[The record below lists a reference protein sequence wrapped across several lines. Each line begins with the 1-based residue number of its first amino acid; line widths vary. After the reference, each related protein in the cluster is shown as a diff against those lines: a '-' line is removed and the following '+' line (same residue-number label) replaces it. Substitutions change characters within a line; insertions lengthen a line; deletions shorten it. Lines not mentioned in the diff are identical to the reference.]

1 MFTAT
6 PAWAAP
12 GDPLWASLVDG
23 PAPGVNSL
31 DRGEDIAIGADG
43 TVYVTGTVYLT
54 GDSDGGTATGYDYAT
69 AGYSSSGRGCG
80 RLTSTPVSSSTAR
93 AIAVDSSTGTVYVTG
108 QSYAGPAGWDAAT
121 LAYADGG
128 VQLWHSRFGGRTG
141 SGTPYGIA
149 VDPDNG
155 NVDVTGEVNGAT
167 TGQDCRTTASSPT
180 MAADR
185 PGLRRRVR
193 HAFLPAGG

>member
-1 MFTAT
+1 MSRRTFVPVLAAGLLVLTAT

-54 GDSDGGTATGYDYAT
+54 GDSDGGAATGYDYAT
-69 AGYSSSGRGCG
+69 AGYSSSGT
-80 RLTSTPVSSSTAR
+80 RLWAAHFDAGQQLDGAR
-93 AIAVDSSTGTVYVTG
+93 AIAVDSSTGTVYLTG
-108 QSYAGPAGWDAAT
+108 QSYAGLAGWDAAT

-155 NVDVTGEVNGAT
+155 NVYVTGEVNGAT
-167 TGQDCRTTASSPT
+167 TGQDYGVIAY
-180 MAADR
+180 D
-185 PGLRRRVR
+185 
-193 HAFLPAGG
+193 GG

>member
-1 MFTAT
+1 VFTAT

-121 LAYADGG
+121 LAYVDGG
-128 VQLWHSRFGGRTG
+128 VQLWHSRFDGRTG

-149 VDPDNG
+149 VDPHNR

-167 TGQDCRTTASSPT
+167 TGRTA
-180 MAADR
+180 
-185 PGLRRRVR
+185 GLRRHRRRRRLTDRGSGV
-193 HAFLPAGG
+193 G